1 MMDLKLDTLQKKPKV
16 YNIAVLSAV
25 MLTALVLLIAFGGE
39 KLIRFS
45 CLVMAVYFL
54 AAAMLLIRAFFLQMR
69 YNLYSYNTIIYIGF
83 ALFAFFIAVTYAM
96 LFYTLREVEPEHILE
111 NVLSKLVSSA
121 KTYAFLTFPF
131 LFIFS
136 AALVIS
142 NLSLIRHEGFRPVNL
157 LGILL
162 AFLLVGG
169 EALIFGLDYYA
180 TGSQTEVML
189 HDIFT
194 NLLAAIYLYFECMI
208 LGTMA
213 ADAIAAR
220 YEPKKDKD
228 YIIVLGCAIRKDG
241 TPTPL
246 LRGRLDRA
254 LNFAQAQEAETGKAP
269 TFVLSGGQ
277 GSDECISEAECM
289 RRYLAAQGVPE
300 ERMILEDRSTDTA
313 ENMAYSKKLILEQVL
328 PAGKS
333 EAPKGYWPSLD
344 QPEARIAFSTTN
356 YHTFRSG
363 LKARRVK
370 LRALG
375 MGCKS
380 KWYFW
385 PNAAVREF
393 VGLLT
398 QHLVKQGIILLALI
412 LFYTVLTVLN
422 YNLPLS

>member
-1 MMDLKLDTLQKKPKV
+1 MIDLKLDTLHKKPKV

-25 MLTALVLLIAFGGE
+25 MLTALVLLIVLGGE

-45 CLVMAVYFL
+45 CLMMAAYFL
-54 AAAMLLIRAFFLQMR
+54 AVSVLLIRAFFLQMR

-83 ALFAFFIAVTYAM
+83 ALFSLFIAITYAL
-96 LFYTLREVEPEHILE
+96 LFYKLREVPPEH
-111 NVLSKLVSSA
+111 VLTNLLSMLTNSA
-121 KTYAFLTFPF
+121 KTYAIMTFPF
-131 LFIFS
+131 LFLFS

-162 AFLLVGG
+162 AVLLLGG
-169 EALIFGLDYYA
+169 EALIFGLDFYA

-189 HDIFT
+189 HDLFT
-194 NLLAAIYLYFECMI
+194 NFLAAVYLYFECMM

-254 LNFAQAQEAETGKAP
+254 LTFAQAQEAETGKAP

-277 GSDECISEAECM
+277 GSDECVSEAECM
-289 RRYLAAQGVPE
+289 RRYLAARGVPE
-300 ERMILEDRSTDTA
+300 ERMLLEDRSTDTS
-313 ENMAYSKKLILEQVL
+313 ENMKNSKELIFAQKEDAVT
-328 PAGKS
+328 
-333 EAPKGYWPSLD
+333 
-344 QPEARIAFSTTN
+344 AFATTK
-356 YHTFRSG
+356 YHVFRSG
-363 LKARRVK
+363 LKARQVK

-375 MGCKS
+375 MGS
-380 KWYFW
+380 STKWYFW

-398 QHLVKQGIILLALI
+398 QHRVKQGVILLALI

-422 YNLPLS
+422 YNLPL

>member
-1 MMDLKLDTLQKKPKV
+1 MIDLKLDTLRKKPKV

-25 MLTALVLLIAFGGE
+25 MLTALALLIALGGE
-39 KLIRFS
+39 RLIRFS
-45 CLVMAVYFL
+45 CLLMAAYVL
-54 AAAMLLIRAFFLQMR
+54 VVSVLLIRAFFLQMR
-69 YNLYSYNTIIYIGF
+69 YNLYSYNTIIYFGF
-83 ALFAFFIAVTYAM
+83 ALFSLFVAAVCAM
-96 LFYTLREVEPEHILE
+96 LFFELREIPSEHILT
-111 NVLSKLVSSA
+111 NLMSRLLNSA
-121 KTYAFLTFPF
+121 KTYAILTFPF
-131 LFIFS
+131 LFLFS

-162 AFLLVGG
+162 ALLLVGG
-169 EALIFGLDYYA
+169 EALIFGLDFYA
-180 TGSQTEVML
+180 TGSETEVML
-189 HDIFT
+189 HDMFT
-194 NLLAAIYLYFECMI
+194 NLLAAIYLYFECMM

-254 LNFAQAQEAETGKAP
+254 LSFARAQEAETGKAP
-269 TFVLSGGQ
+269 IFVLSGGQ
-277 GSDECISEAECM
+277 GPDECVSEAECM
-289 RRYLAAQGVPE
+289 RRYLAEQGVPAE
-300 ERMILEDRSTDTA
+300 QMLLEDRSADTA
-313 ENMAYSKKLILEQVL
+313 ENMKNSKELIL
-328 PAGKS
+328 
-333 EAPKGYWPSLD
+333 
-344 QPEARIAFSTTN
+344 ARDENAVVAFSTTK
-356 YHTFRSG
+356 YHVFRSG

-375 MGCKS
+375 MGSKT

-398 QHLVKQGIILLALI
+398 QHRGKQAAILLALI
-412 LFYTVLTVLN
+412 LFYTALTIAN
-422 YNLPLS
+422 YKLAF

>member
-1 MMDLKLDTLQKKPKV
+1 MIDLKLDTLRKKPKV

-25 MLTALVLLIAFGGE
+25 MLTALALLIALGGE
-39 KLIRFS
+39 RLIRFS
-45 CLVMAVYFL
+45 CLMMTAYFL
-54 AAAMLLIRAFFLQMR
+54 TVSALLMRAFFLQMR
-69 YNLYSYNTIIYIGF
+69 YNLYSYNTIIYFGF
-83 ALFAFFIAVTYAM
+83 ALFSLFVAAVCAM
-96 LFYTLREVEPEHILE
+96 LFFELREIPSEHILT
-111 NVLSKLVSSA
+111 NLMSRLLNSA
-121 KTYAFLTFPF
+121 KTFAILTFPF
-131 LFIFS
+131 LFLFS

-162 AFLLVGG
+162 ALLLVGG
-169 EALIFGLDYYA
+169 EALIFGLDFYA
-180 TGSQTEVML
+180 TGSETEVML
-189 HDIFT
+189 HDMFT
-194 NLLAAIYLYFECMI
+194 NLLAAIYLYFECMM

-254 LNFAQAQEAETGKAP
+254 LSFARAQEGETGKAP
-269 TFVLSGGQ
+269 IFVLSGGQ
-277 GSDECISEAECM
+277 GSDECVSEAECM
-289 RRYLAAQGVPE
+289 RRYLAEQGVPA
-300 ERMILEDRSTDTA
+300 ERMLLEDRSTDTA
-313 ENMAYSKKLILEQVL
+313 ENMKFSKELILAESQRREDEA
-328 PAGKS
+328 AGGPRPDGS
-333 EAPKGYWPSLD
+333 GEEP
-344 QPEARIAFSTTN
+344 IVAFSTTN
-356 YHTFRSG
+356 YHVFRSG
-363 LKARRVK
+363 LKSRRVK
-370 LRALG
+370 LRSLG

-398 QHLVKQGIILLALI
+398 QHRLKQALI
-412 LFYTVLTVLN
+412 LLSLIVFYTILTVASYKL
-422 YNLPLS
+422 LF

>member
-1 MMDLKLDTLQKKPKV
+1 MIDLKLDTLRKKPKV

-25 MLTALVLLIAFGGE
+25 MLTALLLLIALVGE
-39 KLIRFS
+39 RLIRFS
-45 CLVMAVYFL
+45 CLVTAAYFL
-54 AAAMLLIRAFFLQMR
+54 AVTVLLIRAFFLQMR
-69 YNLYSYNTIIYIGF
+69 YNLYSYNTIIYFGF
-83 ALFAFFIAVTYAM
+83 ALFSLFVAAVCATLFFE
-96 LFYTLREVEPEHILE
+96 LRAIPAEHILT
-111 NVLSKLVSSA
+111 NLMSRLLNSA
-121 KTYAFLTFPF
+121 KTYAILTFPF
-131 LFIFS
+131 LFLFS

-162 AFLLVGG
+162 AVLLVGG
-169 EALIFGLDYYA
+169 EALIFGLDSYA
-180 TGSQTEVML
+180 TGSETEVML
-189 HDIFT
+189 HDMFT
-194 NLLAAIYLYFECMI
+194 NLLAAIYLYFECMM

-254 LNFAQAQEAETGKAP
+254 LSFARVQEAETGKAP
-269 TFVLSGGQ
+269 IFVLSGGQ
-277 GSDECISEAECM
+277 GPDECVSEAECM
-289 RRYLAAQGVPE
+289 RRYLAEQGVPA
-300 ERMILEDRSTDTA
+300 ERMLLEDRSTDTA
-313 ENMAYSKKLILEQVL
+313 ENMKNSKELILARNENAVVAYS
-328 PAGKS
+328 
-333 EAPKGYWPSLD
+333 
-344 QPEARIAFSTTN
+344 TTK
-356 YHTFRSG
+356 YHVFRSG

-375 MGCKS
+375 MGSKT

-393 VGLLT
+393 AGLLT
-398 QHLVKQGIILLALI
+398 QHRGKQAAILLALI
-412 LFYTVLTVLN
+412 LFYTALTIAN
-422 YNLPLS
+422 YKLPL